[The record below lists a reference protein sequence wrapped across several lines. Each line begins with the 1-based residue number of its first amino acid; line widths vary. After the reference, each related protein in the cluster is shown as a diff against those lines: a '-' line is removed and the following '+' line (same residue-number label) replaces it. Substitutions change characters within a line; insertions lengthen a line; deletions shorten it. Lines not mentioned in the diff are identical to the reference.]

1 MKDIHKRLR
10 ELREDRGLS
19 LREMAS
25 RVVGDG
31 GHGVSHDSV
40 RNYEA
45 GRSIPSDYL
54 IAVCSTFHVSPDWLL
69 FGRGSMR
76 DRPAQDAS
84 AALEAVGD
92 IVRAFRG
99 EKEDWRSDGW
109 TGATLR
115 RWDQFVGA
123 LGGDGPITTMS
134 LASWH
139 PPEGGGGDGD
149 QPFRKVG
156 ASELARRRTAIS
168 GLIDEAAEHLT
179 WLELLFRDVRHAVSL
194 TDEDGI
200 LVESRASADEILGS
214 WGMDAGTD
222 WSEDGL
228 GSTAVAAALA
238 SGELRAVIGTEVE
251 PFHEFAC
258 VAAPIR
264 GDSGLPVAV
273 LSLAV
278 ELPAAN
284 PARMMAVG
292 YAAAMIERR
301 LTES

>member
-1 MKDIHKRLR
+1 MGI
-10 ELREDRGLS
+10 S
-19 LREMAS
+19 PS
-25 RVVGDG
+25 
-31 GHGVSHDSV
+31 
-40 RNYEA
+40 
-45 GRSIPSDYL
+45 GRS
-54 IAVCSTFHVSPDWLL
+54 A
-69 FGRGSMR
+69 R
-76 DRPAQDAS
+76 
-84 AALEAVGD
+84 
-92 IVRAFRG
+92 
-99 EKEDWRSDGW
+99 
-109 TGATLR
+109 
-115 RWDQFVGA
+115 
-123 LGGDGPITTMS
+123 
-134 LASWH
+134 
-139 PPEGGGGDGD
+139 
-149 QPFRKVG
+149 
-156 ASELARRRTAIS
+156 SELARRRTAIS

-179 WLELLFRDVRHAVSL
+179 WLELLFRDVGHAVSL
-194 TDEDGI
+194 ADEDGI

-228 GSTAVAAALA
+228 GSTAVAAVLA

-278 ELPAAN
+278 GLPTAD